1 VQVGKLLADIRRL
14 NVALTRAKKKMI
26 IVGSASTL
34 NCCPV
39 TQRMMGALAMNNWV
53 QSCVFAF
60 VSRLPVVAQSCQR
73 VQLLPIPRD
82 VTSVFGGPCK
92 HWFTTA
98 FSACNETP
106 VIDWPPE
113 PVQATREPSPS
124 VESVLRLS
132 PVVNAAVQQQPQPSL
147 PKRGRFG
154 LSSSRDVGGSSVMQ
168 STTCDLSRASDEPT
182 TCTVACYLPSWLG
195 LACLIFHCVF
205 FAPLLQL
212 QTLSHRQRHQHPSHL
227 VVRCRYR
234 SHGHLVLVLGN
245 PN

>member
-168 STTCDLSRASDEPT
+168 STTYEPT
-182 TCTVACYLPSWLG
+182 SCSVLFAQ
-195 LACLIFHCVF
+195 LAGFG
-205 FAPLLQL
+205 
-212 QTLSHRQRHQHPSHL
+212 LSHFSLRFF
-227 VVRCRYR
+227 R
-234 SHGHLVLVLGN
+234 SPAAVADVKSPTKASASKPFSSPLSLSQSRPPRAGLGK
-245 PN
+245 PKLKK